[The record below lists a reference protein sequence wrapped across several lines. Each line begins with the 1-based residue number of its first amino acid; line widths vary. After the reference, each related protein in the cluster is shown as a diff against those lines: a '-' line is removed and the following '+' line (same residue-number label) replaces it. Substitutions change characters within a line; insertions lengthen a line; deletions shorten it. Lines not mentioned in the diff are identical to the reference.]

1 LFQEKLTEMMMM
13 TTTTTTQ
20 QRLVAHAF
28 D

>member
-1 LFQEKLTEMMMM
+1 LFQEKLTEMLM
-13 TTTTTTQ
+13 TPPPQ